1 MYIHI
6 YIISLSTILFVFM
19 IRIRRKS
26 NFIKHPLNLTFKK
39 KEFKCYLVMWNPL
52 ELLDLP
58 VFKNESCDF
67 NFPEEILSNIWKRR
81 GLSGSIQG
89 YTQNSVSIAI
99 YTAQRSSLS
108 SVFSTH
114 FFPSKHLYFH
124 YLNQVLIHI
133 IFLGIFLLYKIK
145 KQEKNILSK

>member
-89 YTQNSVSIAI
+89 LYSKLSLDCYLHCTKKFTVFCILYTL
-99 YTAQRSSLS
+99 LS
-108 SVFSTH
+108 FKT
-114 FFPSKHLYFH
+114 FIFPLFESGPNPYNFLR
-124 YLNQVLIHI
+124 YLFIVQDQEAR
-133 IFLGIFLLYKIK
+133 K
-145 KQEKNILSK
+145 KYPE